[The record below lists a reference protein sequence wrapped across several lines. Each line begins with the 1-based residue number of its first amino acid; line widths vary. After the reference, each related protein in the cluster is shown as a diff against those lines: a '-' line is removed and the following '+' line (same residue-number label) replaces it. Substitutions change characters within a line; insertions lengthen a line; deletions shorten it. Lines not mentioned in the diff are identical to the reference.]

1 MVESLVQWTLL
12 NNLDELSKYL
22 NFEFAKI
29 IGQEITTDFGRIDF
43 VLSNTENRHLVV
55 ELETA
60 LDSKAKMDY
69 CFNQTLNYKNVKFSD
84 KTDYCILYA
93 DETNAKNKKIIE
105 KFGKDNDVLIQTYSL
120 ETAKSLYSETVNRLS
135 LNVGLALPN
144 PKNYTICFLRWLNK
158 IMKPFLDLEKQSL
171 TSTEIFKPFENPNN
185 SRTNFNCY
193 ERIAIDFEL
202 FTFKNSKYTLTDHG
216 NIFVK
221 NISPFVHKTSNV
233 PSINL
238 TNEQKRL
245 LLRVLTNGN
254 WEDKIHKVNIYWF
267 LRFIEVTHGSWLPK
281 KHDFEQSKLDI
292 ARGIFNVYYNG
303 RTMFEFLSWCCNY
316 CTELGLVE
324 RIKSTSDYDQVFL
337 TPLGVEVN
345 NIFSL
350 DLTLKK
356 SRMNLSFKFLE

>member
-12 NNLDELSKYL
+12 NNPNSLGEMLHFDIS
-22 NFEFAKI
+22 KI

-43 VLSNTENRHLVV
+43 VLANNQNRHLVV

-60 LDSKAKMDY
+60 LNNKLKLDY
-69 CFNQTLNYKNVKFSD
+69 CFNQTLNYKNVKFSES
-84 KTDYCILYA
+84 TDYCILYA
-93 DETNAKNKKIIE
+93 EETIEKNKKIIE
-105 KFGKDNDVLIQTYSL
+105 RFGRDNDVFIQTYSL
-120 ETAKSLYSETVNRLS
+120 EIAKKLYSQTIERLS

-158 IMKPFLDLEKQSL
+158 IMKPFLDLNKSTL
-171 TSTEIFKPFENPNN
+171 TSTEIFEPFVNPNN

-193 ERIAIDFEL
+193 ERIAFDFEL
-202 FTFKNSKYTLTDHG
+202 FTLKNNRYTLTNYG
-216 NIFVK
+216 EIFVK
-221 NISPFVHKTSNV
+221 NISPFVNATSNI

-245 LLRVLTNGN
+245 LLLILTNGN

-267 LRFIEVTHGSWLPK
+267 LRFIEVTHGNWLPK
-281 KHDFEQSKLDI
+281 RHDFEQSKLDI

-303 RTMFEFLSWCCNY
+303 RTMHEFLTWCCNY
-316 CTELGLVE
+316 CMELGLVE
-324 RIKSTSDYDQVFL
+324 KIKSTTDYDQVFL
-337 TPLGVEVN
+337 TPLGVEIN